1 VLWFCA
7 GEREREQ
14 GWLGTGRRRRRGK
27 EEETAKCEVYFE
39 AIIKVYFEA
48 IMAVLDSRLE
58 SCQSGRLPGLSRNG
72 AS

>member
-1 VLWFCA
+1 MHK
-7 GEREREQ
+7 
-14 GWLGTGRRRRRGK
+14 RRGK
-27 EEETAKCEVYFE
+27 GEETAKCEVYFE